1 MNASNRHAGRT
12 AYDANRAAL
21 SAPLVRE
28 YLIELLS
35 DFESL
40 AASTREAVYRENDNL
55 ARIHLDH
62 ISSHRPRNHARGE
75 RTAKRGWCAP
85 WLGAIAQAEPRA
97 AGHRLPRTSASAS
110 RRRDADHGLGYGL
123 TTCKA

>member
-12 AYDANRAAL
+12 AYNANRAAL

-40 AASTREAVYRENDNL
+40 AASTREA
-55 ARIHLDH
+55 
-62 ISSHRPRNHARGE
+62 
-75 RTAKRGWCAP
+75 
-85 WLGAIAQAEPRA
+85 
-97 AGHRLPRTSASAS
+97 RLP
-110 RRRDADHGLGYGL
+110 
-123 TTCKA
+123 